1 MFGLPSL
8 CDNFRPVCMVYFVSV
23 GERREERGAGEGGLC
38 VFMDLGGEG
47 EGQLAGTGRIIRDL
61 MKKQLNLS
69 AGVDPKDL
77 EGGEGGGGKRRRRE
91 EARGREGGAGVL
103 SRLQSDTTTRRHE
116 GRGGDFCVFWEK
128 RKMGNRRMNEM
139 SDEGGKMISW
149 EKGRKEG

>member
-1 MFGLPSL
+1 MLTSHHWHEYRERGGGGGSGVEEIGGKLMFGLPSL

-77 EGGEGGGGKRRRRE
+77 EGGEGGGRE
-91 EARGREGGAGVL
+91 EKE
-103 SRLQSDTTTRRHE
+103 E
-116 GRGGDFCVFWEK
+116 GRGKG
-128 RKMGNRRMNEM
+128 
-139 SDEGGKMISW
+139 EGGRG
-149 EKGRKEG
+149 GRAFKVTV